1 MNKSIRLLPLC
12 SFLLFSACA
21 TVPITGRQQMNL
33 LPESQMMSISLSQY
47 GQFLKD
53 NKVIPQSD
61 ARAKEIREV
70 GEKIAAAAT
79 KYLRAKGVGERIA
92 GFKWE
97 FNLVE
102 NNEVNAWCM
111 PGGKVVFYTGI
122 LPITKDKDALAVVMG
137 HEVAHAIARHGNER
151 MSQAL
156 LAQTGAMAL
165 DLALS
170 QKPEQT
176 RQLFAQAYGL
186 GATVGVILPFSRT
199 HESEA
204 DKMGLVFAAI
214 AGYNVDVA
222 PDFWNRMAKV
232 GGSRQPEFLSTHPDP
247 ASRAQ
252 EIREYLPTAK
262 AYAKRYGNG
271 HSRQPVG
278 K

>member
-1 MNKSIRLLPLC
+1 MHSMRFLRVFSILLI
-12 SFLLFSACA
+12 SACA

-33 LPESQMMSISLSQY
+33 LPESQMMSMSLSQY
-47 GQFLKD
+47 GQFLQQH
-53 NKVIPQSD
+53 KVVPQSD
-61 ARAKEIREV
+61 ARARDVREV

-79 KYLRAKGVGERIA
+79 KYLRAKGAGDRVA

-102 NNEVNAWCM
+102 SNEVNAWCM
-111 PGGKVVFYTGI
+111 PGGKVVFYAGI
-122 LPITKDKDALAVVMG
+122 LPIAKDRDAMAVVMG

-156 LAQTGAMAL
+156 LAQTGAMAI

-186 GATVGVILPFSRT
+186 GASVGVILPFSRT

-204 DKMGLVFAAI
+204 DKMGLVFAAM

-232 GGSRQPEFLSTHPDP
+232 GGARPPEFLSTHPDP

-262 AYAKRYGNG
+262 AYAKRYRNGSTQRPKGN
-271 HSRQPVG
+271 
-278 K
+278 